1 MLTLVMTFG
10 ALGTIVFE
18 RICATIWLNNY
29 EKTVSNL
36 MFGFCLFCQIPVA
49 CGFAYLMYIK
59 LVSTFLCGILTSVA
73 VCSGYSILIFLEW
86 FNKRRYKAS
95 LSDLT
100 TYTLSERFQLQE
112 NIRTA
117 LLLRRIVKILS
128 GGFLFI
134 GGCTIALYYYS
145 DNFIEKCV
153 MIMLNCLMCFCSYT
167 FPLFGVASNT
177 VTFQTI
183 QKLKSMLPRSRVS
196 SSEIIPYTDQQR
208 QTSLSTQIR
217 GFDGSQIIFTIDEE
231 REVYFKQLKAGW
243 N

>member
-18 RICATIWLNNY
+18 RICATIWLKNY

-36 MFGFCLFCQIPVA
+36 MFGFCLFCQMPVSL
-49 CGFAYLMYIK
+49 GFAYLMYIK
-59 LVSTFLCGILTSVA
+59 IISTFLCGILTSLA
-73 VCSGYSILIFLEW
+73 VIFGYSILIFLEW
-86 FNKRRYKAS
+86 FNKKRYKAS

-117 LLLRRIVKILS
+117 LLLRKIVKILS

-145 DNFIEKCV
+145 DNFIERLV
-153 MIMLNCLMCFCSYT
+153 MIMLNCLLCFCSYT
-167 FPLFGVASNT
+167 FPLFGVSSNT
-177 VTFQTI
+177 VTYHTF
-183 QKLKSMLPRSRVS
+183 QKLKSLLPRSQVS
-196 SSEIIPYTDQQR
+196 SEPIPYTVEQR

-217 GFDGSQIIFTIDEE
+217 GFDGSQIIFSIDEE

-243 N
+243 S